1 MMLLSRHQMIETHKF
16 GTITTR
22 LEPLETSIRTMLS
35 KSKMLEDQTMS
46 ESTAQ
51 IVNGTR
57 SGDSLE
63 TTSKTQETTSH
74 LMLKVEETLKD
85 KQFGLGSH
93 TKERTNNGIFFIL
106 KTRKQT
112 PQSSIKALRST
123 NHSLL
128 FQECQ

>member
-1 MMLLSRHQMIETHKF
+1 MIETLKF

-22 LEPLETSIRTMLS
+22 LKLLETSIKTTLL

-63 TTSKTQETTSH
+63 ITSRTQETTS
-74 LMLKVEETLKD
+74 LLMLRVVKMLKV
-85 KQFGLGSH
+85 KQFGLGNH

-106 KTRKQT
+106 KTRKQI
-112 PQSSIKALRST
+112 PQR
-123 NHSLL
+123 
-128 FQECQ
+128 

>member
-1 MMLLSRHQMIETHKF
+1 
-16 GTITTR
+16 
-22 LEPLETSIRTMLS
+22 
-35 KSKMLEDQTMS
+35 MLEDQTMS
-46 ESTAQ
+46 ESTVQ

-63 TTSKTQETTSH
+63 TTSRTPEITSH

-106 KTRKQT
+106 KIRKQT
-112 PQSSIKALRST
+112 PQSSTEALR
-123 NHSLL
+123 
-128 FQECQ
+128 